1 MTTIYRGDGKG
12 GWADVR
18 EADVREA
25 GLDVAAKRQPR
36 PGGCDLL

>member
-1 MTTIYRGDGKG
+1 MTTVYRGDGKG
-12 GWADVR
+12 GR
-18 EADVREA
+18 ADVREA